1 MTYASRLRH
10 RLISPQCDAAFY
22 QRSTPPESQTA
33 FYILKLN
40 IFKMADTHNTSLE
53 QWALPELGH
62 LLPLSEDEL
71 KQIINYVEPK
81 SDPETEA
88 HLQELLGD
96 SPEVAQF
103 TVQFV
108 ERRQFLRASARKQMS
123 DEKSSLA
130 MSPAG
135 ANSND
140 ATNASTGHQPSQ
152 DIKGNPPA
160 YLPPAGPPPANA
172 AGRAAA
178 RHHTNQVIEAS
189 KVRARDEV
197 RWSL

>member
-1 MTYASRLRH
+1 
-10 RLISPQCDAAFY
+10 
-22 QRSTPPESQTA
+22 
-33 FYILKLN
+33 
-40 IFKMADTHNTSLE
+40 MAETHSIALE

-71 KQIINYVEPK
+71 KQIITYVEPL

-96 SPEVAQF
+96 SPEVTQF
-103 TVQFV
+103 TTQFI
-108 ERRQFLRASARKQMS
+108 ERREFLRASARKQMS
-123 DEKSSLA
+123 DEKSSLGL
-130 MSPAG
+130 SPAG
-135 ANSND
+135 TSSNG
-140 ATNASTGHQPSQ
+140 ATNASKTHQPTP

-160 YLPPAGPPPANA
+160 YVPPAYVPPAGPPPANA

-178 RHHTNQVIEAS
+178 RHHTNQVIEAA

-197 RWSL
+197 RCSLDMW